1 MLKLT
6 LPPPVVFCIA
16 GLSMFALVGYD
27 INADEFQFW
36 FAGSCWFVAIVN
48 AIFALRAFKKN
59 RTTANPHHLERVTT
73 LVTTGVFAYSRNPM
87 YLSLVIMLIGWAV
100 LLGSIW
106 ATGIIFLFLLY
117 MTQFQ
122 IKPEER
128 MLIQKFDSEYQ
139 LYCSNVRRWL

>member
-1 MLKLT
+1 MFKLK

-16 GLSMFALVGYD
+16 GLSMFAIVGYD
-27 INADEFQFW
+27 IDAGIFRFV
-36 FAGSCWFVAIVN
+36 FAGSCWFIAILN
-48 AIFALRAFKKN
+48 AIFALRSFKKN

-100 LLGSIW
+100 MLGSIL
-106 ATGIIFLFLLY
+106 TMGIIFLFLVY

-122 IKPEER
+122 IKPEEK
-128 MLIQKFDSEYQ
+128 MLAHKFGSEYK